1 MIQNLTELKN
11 KLIHKIAEFVK
22 EYLTYFVLV
31 ISLVALGLGGYNT
44 YLIKTNKG
52 GIGLGVAQ
60 TAKKLTPADVQKMI
74 ANGAPVLGNP
84 NARVTV
90 VEFADFQCPFCGKYF
105 KEVLPVLREKF
116 IDTGKVRF
124 VFMNFAFLGQES
136 KDAAGA
142 AKCAQDQGKFWE
154 YHDYLYANQQGE
166 NMGAFSVGNLREFA
180 AEIKLSP
187 QEFNQCLDSKK
198 HEKIINDEVATG
210 RSFGVKGTP
219 ATFVDDFFI
228 SGTQDDSYFV
238 DRIDLAL
245 KQK

>member
-1 MIQNLTELKN
+1 MIETKPPMIQKIKQASQKTAKFFREYYILL
-11 KLIHKIAEFVK
+11 LI
-22 EYLTYFVLV
+22 V
-31 ISLVALGLGGYNT
+31 IALGLSGYNT
-44 YLIKTNKG
+44 YLIKTGYAG
-52 GIGLGVAQ
+52 GNPTAAS
-60 TAKKLTPADVQKMI
+60 AKKLTPADVQKMI

-116 IDTGKVRF
+116 IDTGKVRL

-198 HEKIINDEVATG
+198 YEKIINDEVAVG